1 MLINYEKLKELFGA
15 GSYAQMRN
23 SHKEWIE
30 AYIRDGLKTRQDEWT
45 ESIAVGSRKFIENV
59 KGLLAHRAKGRD
71 VIEGSGGYQL
81 REETIP
87 YNVLF
92 GVEKGGIGTQ
102 NAYFWDV
109 NNE

>member
-1 MLINYEKLKELFGA
+1 MRLPSQLLFQCCHIEKKGAVSINP
-15 GSYAQMRN
+15 
-23 SHKEWIE
+23 
-30 AYIRDGLKTRQDEWT
+30 
-45 ESIAVGSRKFIENV
+45 AVGSRKFIENV

-71 VIEGSGGYQL
+71 IIEGSGGYQL
-81 REETIP
+81 REEAIP

-92 GVEKGGIGTQ
+92 GVEKGDIGTQ